1 MASPSHVYL
10 SPGLFGFSRLAS
22 YDYFCHIEAG
32 LGRRFH
38 GAGREVR
45 FHVVDAHPTSSVR
58 RRAAHLADVVDRTA
72 DGDGPIHLLGHS
84 TGGLDARLIAS
95 PSVNVSGDPRP
106 RAWGRRLRS
115 VMTMNTPHFGTPLA
129 SFFAT
134 VSGHRLLAAIS
145 ALTFI
150 ILRLGAPPLALGSAL
165 IAAFGRIDRLL
176 GVELELVERLVE
188 RLVRLL
194 DDAAS
199 HELRAYLR
207 LLRSD
212 QGAIIQLSPEAMDLF
227 QAGVEDNPA
236 VAYASTA
243 SYAPTPGVMHWA
255 RAALTPWSDLS
266 AIVFGAL
273 YRLTAL
279 ENATY
284 PCAPPGDEA
293 DRALRR
299 FLTALPPPAASD
311 GVVPLRSQVRGDL
324 LWVGLG
330 DHLDVVGH
338 FGKERDPLGGPPH
351 VDWLMSRSG
360 FDRRR
365 FDEMLDAIATFLLAA
380 EDRLH
385 DAAPSIAPLLV
396 IALSLARGRAEHGD
410 DEARHLAGL
419 GGVEV
424 RDGLD
429 VLALGPKRHG
439 VEEPNAAKQRHLAH
453 AHGVDARGH
462 GAGAL
467 GRGRRVFVGRVDE
480 HVGAAVGA

>member
-1 MASPSHVYL
+1 MAAHSHIFL
-10 SPGLFGFSRLAS
+10 SPGLFGFSRLGS
-22 YDYFCHIEAG
+22 YDYFCHVENG
-32 LGRRFH
+32 LGRRFRD
-38 GAGREVR
+38 AGREAR

-58 RRAAHLADVVDRTA
+58 RRAARLAEMIDQHA
-72 DGDGPIHLLGHS
+72 DGSGPVHLVGHS
-84 TGGLDARLIAS
+84 TGGLDGRLIAS

-106 RAWGRRLRS
+106 RAWGGRLRS
-115 VMTMNTPHFGTPLA
+115 VVTMNTPHYGTPLA

-145 ALTFI
+145 ALTFVV
-150 ILRLGAPPLALGSAL
+150 LRLGAPPLALGSAL
-165 IAAFGRIDRLL
+165 IAAFGRIDRLV
-176 GVELELVERLVE
+176 GIELELVERLVD

-227 QAGVEDNPA
+227 QAGVEDNLEI
-236 VAYASTA
+236 AYASTA
-243 SYAPTPGVMHWA
+243 SYAPQPSVIHWA
-255 RAALTPWSDLS
+255 RAALAPWSDLS

-273 YRLTAL
+273 HRLTSL

-284 PCAPPGDEA
+284 PCSPGDEA
-293 DRALRR
+293 DRTLRR

-311 GVVPLRSQVRGDL
+311 GVVPLRSQVRGDV

-365 FDEMLDAIATFLLAA
+365 FDELMDSIAKFLLGA
-380 EDRLH
+380 EDRLQG
-385 DAAPSIAPLLV
+385 AVPSITP
-396 IALSLARGRAEHGD
+396 
-410 DEARHLAGL
+410 
-419 GGVEV
+419 
-424 RDGLD
+424 
-429 VLALGPKRHG
+429 
-439 VEEPNAAKQRHLAH
+439 
-453 AHGVDARGH
+453 
-462 GAGAL
+462 
-467 GRGRRVFVGRVDE
+467 
-480 HVGAAVGA
+480 